1 MATEQPP
8 LGWAGSGG
16 HFLLGDLPLNLLM
29 QVQGE
34 TGSPGLCNVCPHGFC
49 LQISCSASKAPKAAW
64 ATLGLPVSRG
74 LAARKVGKVRVPGA
88 AGWAPRSPSSPPRRV
103 SGSEVGTS
111 PRFPSPCG
119 HRTGTGGGGLRISFA
134 PIPHRLCPVCHPQH
148 PIFRE
153 HRAPQGAEKT
163 HGDLLA

>member
-8 LGWAGSGG
+8 LGWAGSEG

-119 HRTGTGGGGLRISFA
+119 HRTGTGGGGPPHFLRTHPSPSLSCLPPSA
-134 PIPHRLCPVCHPQH
+134 PN
-148 PIFRE
+148 F
-153 HRAPQGAEKT
+153 QGAQGPTGGRK
-163 HGDLLA
+163 DPR